1 MNFVYVGIMN
11 PAKEFIIGIA
21 RKFGKPLIE
30 CTKCDF
36 ARLPC

>member
-1 MNFVYVGIMN
+1 MN

-21 RKFGKPLIE
+21 RKFGEPLIE
-30 CTKCDF
+30 RTKCNF